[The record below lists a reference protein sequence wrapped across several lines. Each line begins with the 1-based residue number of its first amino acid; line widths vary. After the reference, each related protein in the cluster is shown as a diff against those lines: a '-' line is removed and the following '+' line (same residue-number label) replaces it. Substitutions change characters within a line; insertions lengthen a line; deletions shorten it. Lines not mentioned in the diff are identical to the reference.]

1 MADVHLEEFVW
12 TTKSVFKT
20 KNENNNTSLQT
31 GSISYSDSKLL
42 LILNNNVEVDL
53 YA

>member
-1 MADVHLEEFVW
+1 MADVHLEEFAW

-20 KNENNNTSLQT
+20 KNENDNTSHQI